1 MVSKQTWEFNDDIF
15 IFFDLNFSF
24 LLEREKSNITV
35 KASNNRIYFK
45 KIVTYQFFRRLR
57 NDQFPATPLWN
68 DFLGYT
74 LKFKMP
80 ISEMNSMSKFSCLTG
95 HPVEVKIILNCAHSK
110 TLKSV
115 TEIYTPNPGIPRR
128 NFNREREEESASF

>member
-45 KIVTYQFFRRLR
+45 KIVTY
-57 NDQFPATPLWN
+57 
-68 DFLGYT
+68 
-74 LKFKMP
+74 
-80 ISEMNSMSKFSCLTG
+80 
-95 HPVEVKIILNCAHSK
+95 
-110 TLKSV
+110 
-115 TEIYTPNPGIPRR
+115 
-128 NFNREREEESASF
+128 